1 MKAVLSIKPE
11 YVERILSGEKTYEYR
26 RKAFREK
33 DVDAIVIYCTRPR
46 CAVVGEATV
55 EGILTSS
62 PEDLWAKTSKS
73 GGIDRESF
81 MKYFDGADTAY
92 AIKLG
97 KVSAFDAPR
106 PLSDYAPK
114 VKRAPQSFVY
124 VD

>member
-1 MKAVLSIKPE
+1 MKAMLSIKPE
-11 YVERILSGEKTYEYR
+11 YAKRILSGEKTYEYR
-26 RKAFREK
+26 RKPFRER
-33 DVDAIVIYCTRPR
+33 DVNAIVIYCTRPR
-46 CAVVGEATV
+46 CAVVGEAAV
-55 EGILTSS
+55 EGILASS
-62 PEDLWAKTSKS
+62 PEDLWKKTSKS

-81 MKYFDGADTAY
+81 MRYFEGAETAY

-97 KVSAFDAPR
+97 EVLSFDEPR